1 MMRIIAGRF
10 RGRRLKPPSGA
21 RATAGRVREAWFNIL
36 APELDGA
43 SVVDLF
49 AGSGA
54 LGLEALSRGAAMVVF
69 VERARRSLSALEANV
84 KILGAG
90 DRVKIQ
96 NIEVFRYLAGLDRV
110 VFDVAFAD
118 PPYGTEYAASL
129 LRHFRERPFA
139 RILGIEH
146 SASIPLAGDDSR
158 RYGEVGLT
166 FCYAP

>member
-21 RATAGRVREAWFNIL
+21 RVREAWFNIL

-54 LGLEALSRGAAMVVF
+54 LGLEALSRGAARVVF
-69 VERARRSLSALEANV
+69 VERARRSLAALETNV
-84 KILGAG
+84 MTLGARN
-90 DRVKIQ
+90 RVKIQ
-96 NIEVFRYLAGLDRV
+96 NIEVFRYLGRLDHV

-118 PPYGTEYAASL
+118 PPFRTEDAARL

-146 SASIPLAGDDSR
+146 SALTPLAGDDSR

>member
-1 MMRIIAGRF
+1 MRIIAGRF

-54 LGLEALSRGAAMVVF
+54 LGLEALSRGAARVVF

-90 DRVKIQ
+90 NRVKIQ
-96 NIEVFRYLAGLDRV
+96 NMEVFRYLAGLDRV

-118 PPYGTEYAASL
+118 PPYGTEDAARL
-129 LRHFRERPFA
+129 LGHFRERPFA

-146 SASIPLAGDDSR
+146 STQIPLAGDDSR